1 MKKRIL
7 QCLSLILCAALL
19 TIPAAAAETSDDEA
33 AARPGPVQ
41 VWGTLTWL
49 DGGGLLV
56 QNSSESAAYSE
67 VILHGESI
75 ICLDAVTGDPMDIQ
89 DLEDGDTIYAWV
101 GPAMTMSLPPHA
113 TAILILGNIPADY
126 AVPQFYEIVSVTP
139 QAMAAIYPTPA
150 LTWTEVTATDGTT
163 LKITDEATL
172 TPYLTK
178 NIVRLEDL
186 IPGTRILVWSD
197 SQGEPEKVLV
207 FPYEY
212 RGYVSVTEDGYVS
225 VNGQVTT
232 RKIRT
237 TDDGDTLLP
246 IRAVAEALGMKVHW
260 DAQLGAVISYGD
272 EMVKPAG
279 LTGETL
285 MTATPGGAVSVVNS
299 DGSTSELYGTCVKEN
314 GTTYVSQ
321 SALLRALDL
330 YLAD

>member
-33 AARPGPVQ
+33 AATRPGPVQ

-49 DGGGLLV
+49 DDGGLYV
-56 QNSSESAAYSE
+56 ENSSEGAAYNA

-75 ICLDAVTGDPMDIQ
+75 ICLDAVTGEPMDIQ
-89 DLEDGDTIYAWV
+89 DLKDGDTIYAWV

-139 QAMAAIYPTPA
+139 QAMPAIYPIPA

-163 LKITDEATL
+163 LTITDEATL

-186 IPGTRILVWSD
+186 IPGTRMLVWTGMD
-197 SQGEPEKVLV
+197 GKVIKLLV
-207 FPYEY
+207 FPYDY
-212 RGYVSVTEDGYVS
+212 AGYLSWEEDGTVS
-225 VNGQVTT
+225 LNGKTLPV
-232 RKIRT
+232 KAKLA
-237 TDDGDTLLP
+237 DGEALLP
-246 IRAVAEALGMKVHW
+246 VRAVAEAMELDVQWVSGK
-260 DAQLGAVISYGD
+260 GAVV
-272 EMVKPAG
+272 EREEKTV
-279 LTGETL
+279 LTAL
-285 MTATPGGAVSVVNS
+285 PGGSISGWDSAGVSFTV
-299 DGSTSELYGTCVKEN
+299 EGTCVLEK
-314 GTTYVSQ
+314 GTTYISSDV
-321 SALLRALDL
+321 LLELLDL
-330 YLAD
+330 FAAR